1 MDIKNKFAI
10 GITKDYAMFKFLD
23 TNRNP
28 NDRMIEKLTESIKEH
43 GVQIPIIV
51 NPDKYIVDGQHRFW
65 ALRSLNYHIPYV
77 ISKIWKEDKHTIEIN
92 NTGKRWTALDYANY
106 SAQSG
111 NLDVHEALQIAEQW
125 EIETGRKLKA
135 TTSLEILMD
144 TKKFQILTF
153 LKNNN
158 YQLNREKGED
168 IFNIL
173 NCMANFKMKASPFSA
188 RIARSIKA
196 MHYHFKELNEDIIKI
211 MCQNNYIQN
220 FNKEND
226 QLEYLIDLYKEAKNK
241 YNNKNKKDGKQL

>member
-1 MDIKNKFAI
+1 MDIKNRFAV
-10 GITKDYAMFKFLD
+10 GVTKDYKMFNFLD
-23 TNRNP
+23 TNRKP
-28 NDRMIEKLTESIKEH
+28 NSKMIEKLTESIEQY
-43 GVQIPIIV
+43 GIQIPIIV

-65 ALRSLNYHIPYV
+65 ALRSLNYSVPYIV
-77 ISKIWKEDKHTIEIN
+77 SQTWKEDKHTIEIN

-135 TTSLEILMD
+135 TTSLEILMES
-144 TKKFQILTF
+144 KKFQILTF
-153 LKNNN
+153 LKNNT
-158 YQLNREKGED
+158 YKLDREKGEE

-196 MHYHFKELNEDIIKI
+196 MTYYFKGLDEEIISI

-226 QLEYLIDLYKEAKNK
+226 QLEYLVDLYKEASNK
-241 YNNKNKKDGKQL
+241 YKNKNKKDGK

>member
-1 MDIKNKFAI
+1 MDIKNRFAV
-10 GITKDYAMFKFLD
+10 GVTKDYKMFNFLD
-23 TNRNP
+23 TNRKP
-28 NDRMIEKLTESIKEH
+28 NSKMIDKLIESIKEY
-43 GVQIPIIV
+43 GIQIPIIV
-51 NPDKYIVDGQHRFW
+51 NPNKYIVDGQHRFW
-65 ALRSLNYHIPYV
+65 ALRSLNYSVPYIV
-77 ISKIWKEDKHTIEIN
+77 SQTWKEDKHTIEIN

-135 TTSLEILMD
+135 TTSLEILMES
-144 TKKFQILTF
+144 KKFQILTF
-153 LKNNN
+153 LKNNT
-158 YQLNREKGED
+158 YKLDREKGEE

-196 MHYHFKELNEDIIKI
+196 MVYYFKGLDEEIISI

-226 QLEYLIDLYKEAKNK
+226 QLEYLVDLYKEARNK
-241 YNNKNKKDGKQL
+241 YKNKNKKDGK

>member
-1 MDIKNKFAI
+1 MDIKNRFAV
-10 GITKDYAMFKFLD
+10 GVTKDYKMFNFLD
-23 TNRNP
+23 TNRKP
-28 NDRMIEKLTESIKEH
+28 NSKMIDKLIESIKEY
-43 GVQIPIIV
+43 GIQIPIIV

-65 ALRSLNYHIPYV
+65 ALRSLNYSVPYIV
-77 ISKIWKEDKHTIEIN
+77 SQTWKEDKHTIEIN

-125 EIETGRKLKA
+125 ELETGRKLKA
-135 TTSLEILMD
+135 TTSLEILMES
-144 TKKFQILTF
+144 KKFQILTF
-153 LKNNN
+153 LKNNT
-158 YQLNREKGED
+158 YRLDREKGEE

-196 MHYHFKELNEDIIKI
+196 MTYYFKGLDEEIISI

-226 QLEYLIDLYKEAKNK
+226 QLEYLVDLYKEARNK
-241 YNNKNKKDGKQL
+241 YKNKNKKDGK

>member
-1 MDIKNKFAI
+1 MDIKNRFAV
-10 GITKDYAMFKFLD
+10 GVTKDYKMFNFLD
-23 TNRNP
+23 TNRKP
-28 NDRMIEKLTESIKEH
+28 NSKMIDKLIESIKEY
-43 GVQIPIIV
+43 GIQIPIIV
-51 NPDKYIVDGQHRFW
+51 NPNKYIVDGQHRFW
-65 ALRSLNYHIPYV
+65 ALRSLNYSVPYIV
-77 ISKIWKEDKHTIEIN
+77 SQTWKEDKHTIEIN

-135 TTSLEILMD
+135 TTSLEILMES
-144 TKKFQILTF
+144 KKFQILTF
-153 LKNNN
+153 LKNNT
-158 YQLNREKGED
+158 YKLDREKGEE

-196 MHYHFKELNEDIIKI
+196 MTYYFKGLDEEIISI

-226 QLEYLIDLYKEAKNK
+226 QLEYLVDLYKEARNK
-241 YNNKNKKDGKQL
+241 YKNKNKKDGK